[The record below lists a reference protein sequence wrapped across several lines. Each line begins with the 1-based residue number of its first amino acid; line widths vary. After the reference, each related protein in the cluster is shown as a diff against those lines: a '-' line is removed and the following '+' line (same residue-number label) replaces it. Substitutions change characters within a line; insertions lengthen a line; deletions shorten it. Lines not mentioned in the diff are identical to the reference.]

1 MKDSEEE
8 HEEQQEEQ
16 EELEEGDFTEY
27 TEDLS
32 FAMSDDHRRVVIEH
46 TEIEESEETETQELD
61 GTLSVKSEEGSRV
74 KKFVV
79 SYETKVLKSPSP
91 APSHGKHSSFYYSFY
106 FKNDKKY
113 GSTRICTLLLGSP
126 RAL

>member
-32 FAMSDDHRRVVIEH
+32 FAMSDDR
-46 TEIEESEETETQELD
+46 
-61 GTLSVKSEEGSRV
+61 
-74 KKFVV
+74 
-79 SYETKVLKSPSP
+79 SP
-91 APSHGKHSSFYYSFY
+91 ASS
-106 FKNDKKY
+106 D
-113 GSTRICTLLLGSP
+113 
-126 RAL
+126 RAH